1 MVLARAGFDPDRI
14 LDMPEAQVEALLQI
28 LAPPTGRPNVSG
40 PTDDAPRRIVSLR
53 RKPSRK

>member
-1 MVLARAGFDPDRI
+1 VVLARAGFDPDRI

-28 LAPPTGRPNVSG
+28 LAPPTGRPNVSEA
-40 PTDDAPRRIVSLR
+40 TDAPRRIVSLR